1 MVFLKIILLVLSNN
15 IRQKIIESKSF
26 LKKTRVFMMPLIKAG
41 STPLENGFIILVLMM
56 NSSAFLAEARSKAA
70 KSINQANINATVMRN
85 MTDPVTSLP
94 EQQQLVE
101 RVRKLEQQ
109 IAEAQAVIASAP
121 ARKQAIL
128 QKYL

>member
-1 MVFLKIILLVLSNN
+1 MTYGDYCFASYLV
-15 IRQKIIESKSF
+15 
-26 LKKTRVFMMPLIKAG
+26 RVVPDTNKVLPEF
-41 STPLENGFIILVLMM
+41 LVLMM

-70 KSINQANINATVMRN
+70 KAINQANINATVMRN
-85 MTDPVTSLP
+85 MTVPVPSLP